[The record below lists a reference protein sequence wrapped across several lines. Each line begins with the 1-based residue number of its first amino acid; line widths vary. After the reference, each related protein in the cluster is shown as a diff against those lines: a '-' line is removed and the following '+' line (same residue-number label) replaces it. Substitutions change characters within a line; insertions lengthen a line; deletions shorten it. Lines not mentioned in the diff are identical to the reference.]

1 MHTHRRLIVNTALM
15 TGSSIVMR
23 CIALV
28 FQAWLVGHIGAA
40 GIGLYQLVLSVSVL
54 FATFAISGIRFAA
67 TRLISEE
74 MGLERGAGVT
84 GAMRRCA
91 SRASACRASR
101 SRQSWTGTSPPPAAC
116 GSRRSCI

>member
-54 FATFAISGIRFAA
+54 FANFAISRHPLCRHAPD
-67 TRLISEE
+67 L
-74 MGLERGAGVT
+74 RGD
-84 GAMRRCA
+84 GA
-91 SRASACRASR
+91 
-101 SRQSWTGTSPPPAAC
+101 
-116 GSRRSCI
+116 

>member
-23 CIALV
+23 CIALI

-67 TRLISEE
+67 PRLISEE
-74 MGLERGAGVT
+74 MGSRICSTAPSSPRTE
-84 GAMRRCA
+84 A
-91 SRASACRASR
+91 S
-101 SRQSWTGTSPPPAAC
+101 TDENM
-116 GSRRSCI
+116 